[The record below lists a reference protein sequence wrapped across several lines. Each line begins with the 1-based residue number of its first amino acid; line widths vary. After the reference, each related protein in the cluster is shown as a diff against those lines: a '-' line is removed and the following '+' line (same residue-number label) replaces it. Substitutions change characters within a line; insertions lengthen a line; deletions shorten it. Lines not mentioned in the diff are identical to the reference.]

1 MSSYGYWDEKN
12 IQFSNEG
19 FQIILIAD
27 GGATHASHQFYYS
40 GWAGK
45 RANVP
50 TRKCGWT
57 MAVDFQ
63 TGLSAI

>member
-1 MSSYGYWDEKN
+1 MQVISS
-12 IQFSNEG
+12 
-19 FQIILIAD
+19 IIPNLPLPL
-27 GGATHASHQFYYS
+27 FS